1 MDMEK
6 VLESLEEA
14 IIREIDK
21 VAHKGDMT
29 PVEIKNVS
37 DAVCLLESIKKIK
50 DDDDDEYDERD
61 GGHSE
66 RSAGIRMNR
75 YSRSYNRSYDRG
87 YSRHSI
93 NDRIVDKLE
102 RMMDEAGSEYERDVI
117 LNWIDKVK
125 SE

>member
-6 VLESLEEA
+6 VLENLEET

-21 VAHKGDMT
+21 VAHKADLT

-37 DAVCLLESIKKIK
+37 DAVCLLDAIKKIK
-50 DDDDDEYDERD
+50 DDDEYGERD

-66 RSAGIRMNR
+66 RSAGIRM
-75 YSRSYNRSYDRG
+75 SRYNRSYNRG